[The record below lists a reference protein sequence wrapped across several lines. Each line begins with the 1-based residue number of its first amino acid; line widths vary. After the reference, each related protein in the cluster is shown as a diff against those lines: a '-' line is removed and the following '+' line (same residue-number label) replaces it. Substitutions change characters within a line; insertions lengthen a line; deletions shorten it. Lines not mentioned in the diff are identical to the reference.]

1 MGCGKNANKVKNT
14 KEPTKLDCTPL
25 VISGPSGVGKG
36 TLIKMLT
43 DGHKNRFASSI
54 SYTTRQMR
62 PGEAEGVNYYYV
74 TVEVFEKMK
83 ADNKF
88 VECVVYNGNQYGT
101 AHSEI
106 ERLTKLN
113 KVCIME
119 IDVEGA
125 MKIKETKMSAN
136 YLFIKPKSADIL
148 KDRLKGR
155 GTETEE
161 VIKQRVEIALKEL
174 SQADTCGVYN
184 HFLVNDELKES
195 YANMEKLLKDIYK
208 VI

>member
-1 MGCGKNANKVKNT
+1 
-14 KEPTKLDCTPL
+14 
-25 VISGPSGVGKG
+25 
-36 TLIKMLT
+36 
-43 DGHKNRFASSI
+43 
-54 SYTTRQMR
+54 
-62 PGEAEGVNYYYV
+62 
-74 TVEVFEKMK
+74 
-83 ADNKF
+83 
-88 VECVVYNGNQYGT
+88 
-101 AHSEI
+101 
-106 ERLTKLN
+106 
-113 KVCIME
+113 ME

-125 MKIKETKMSAN
+125 MKIKEAKMSAN

-161 VIKQRVEIALKEL
+161 VIKQRVDIALKEL

-195 YANMEKLLKDIYK
+195 YVNMEKLLKEIYK